1 MSLNRR
7 SIELLLDLVDNKL
20 TSMQVIDRD
29 DQRDYT
35 MLERVRN
42 ELEALAGIRREP
54 SVATFSA
61 QRRPAHR
68 VAA

>member
-7 SIELLLDLVDNKL
+7 SIELLLDLIDNKL

-29 DQRDYT
+29 DQRDYAT
-35 MLERVRN
+35 LERVRH
-42 ELEALAGIRREP
+42 ELEAIAGIRREP
-54 SVATFSA
+54 SVASIATE
-61 QRRPAHR
+61 RRPAHR